1 MTVRASKFPS
11 VQLENRQQERI
22 ERAEQNQDKLIAVL
36 LAENEQRMLNILNS
50 YVKNWDVQ
58 KYISRQDKQKDFMAR
73 RIRTVLW

>member
-11 VQLENRQQERI
+11 VRLENRQQQRI

-50 YVKNWDVQ
+50 YVKN
-58 KYISRQDKQKDFMAR
+58 
-73 RIRTVLW
+73 